1 MGPLTISLL
10 QKYGDKWT
18 HALAINDLYFD
29 FMGPALR
36 SAGIRS
42 NKGPQAGSAGD
53 GSEAAFQRIRSG
65 SYQTITVAEPLNLQG
80 WQLVDELNRAI
91 QGEACSGY
99 ITSPALVTE
108 EGLKKLGDSNQ
119 FDPDSYPGATF
130 VQPIT
135 GAGVDTPLVQMR
147 GIAKRF
153 GGVTALSNVDLDA
166 HAGEVL
172 AIVGDNGAGKSTL
185 IKILTGVYQ
194 PTSGE
199 MFLDQNRVKFASH
212 ADAIQHGIDAVYQTL
227 ALADHLPPA
236 ANMFLG
242 NELTKNVLGM
252 KLLDNKRM
260 RRECERVLMERL
272 GVKLKSMDAPT
283 ESLSGGQR
291 QAVAIARA
299 VYHEGLRV
307 LVMDEP
313 TAALGPQ
320 ETARTLKL
328 IKTLKEQGLAVI
340 LISHSL
346 DDVFEVSDRIH
357 VQRRGQC
364 AGVVMTAQSNNQ
376 EVLGMI
382 VGAKEAA

>member
-1 MGPLTISLL
+1 MS
-10 QKYGDKWT
+10 
-18 HALAINDLYFD
+18 
-29 FMGPALR
+29 
-36 SAGIRS
+36 
-42 NKGPQAGSAGD
+42 
-53 GSEAAFQRIRSG
+53 
-65 SYQTITVAEPLNLQG
+65 
-80 WQLVDELNRAI
+80 
-91 QGEACSGY
+91 
-99 ITSPALVTE
+99 
-108 EGLKKLGDSNQ
+108 
-119 FDPDSYPGATF
+119 
-130 VQPIT
+130 
-135 GAGVDTPLVQMR
+135 TPLVQMR
-147 GIAKRF
+147 SITKRF

-199 MFLDQNRVKFASH
+199 MFLGGEPVSFASH
-212 ADAIQHGIDAVYQTL
+212 ADAIESGIDAVYQTL

-242 NELTKNVLGM
+242 SELTRNVLGL

-260 RRECERVLMERL
+260 RKECERVLMERL

-299 VYHEGLRV
+299 VYHADLRV

-320 ETARTLKL
+320 ETARTLEL
-328 IKTLKEQGLAVI
+328 IKTLRAQGLAII

-346 DDVFEVSDRIH
+346 DDVLEVSDRIH

-364 AGVVMTAQSNNQ
+364 AGVVMTAETNNQ